1 MDLPYDTEWQLLRRQ
16 AMGVVGYGGADR
28 FLDLGDH
35 SQPLA
40 HMGQPN
46 LETVFSR
53 KVGAMAYRL
62 HAPIEMLA

>member
-1 MDLPYDTEWQLLRRQ
+1 
-16 AMGVVGYGGADR
+16 MGVVGYGGADR